1 MKKGGIYTGYVE
13 SVDFPNK
20 GNVIVK
26 TEEDGQ
32 TIEEKAVVKNS
43 IPGQTVKFMVNKKK
57 HGKCEGRLLE
67 VVCQADTET
76 NERCEH
82 FGKCGG
88 CVYQTVRYE
97 EQLKM
102 KENAVKKLLAPV
114 INTEY
119 EWEGIIGSPVSS
131 EYRNKMEFS
140 FGDEVKD
147 GPIALGLHKRN
158 SMYDIVTVTGCKIVD
173 NDYRKI
179 LKCVYDYALEKNL
192 TYYHK
197 MKHEGY
203 LRHLLV
209 RKAVKTGQIL
219 VDIVTTTINDIPM
232 DELAD
237 RLKALS
243 LDGEITGFLHT
254 YNDSVADAVIN
265 QKTEIVFGKDYI
277 EEELLGLKFKIT
289 TFSFFQ
295 TNSLGAEVLYSKARD
310 YVGTTKDKVIFDLYS
325 GTGTIAQMLA
335 PVAKKVIGVEI
346 IPEAVEA
353 AKINAGINGLDNCEF
368 IAEGGKVL
376 DGDGNGVVALERESP
391 RQHFVEHDARGVD
404 VRARVRAVAPRLL
417 GRHVVHRAE
426 RLLRERVGGIGKAG
440 DAKVGDLD
448 AAVAQDHDVLRLDVA
463 VDDAARMR
471 VRERLHDLR
480 DEMQRF
486 APVELAAL
494 FHILLE
500 RDTVDELHDD
510 ILRFAAAHVVD
521 RNDIRVREHRDGL
534 RLVAEAAAE
543 VRVLGKVAFEHL
555 DRHKAIEPVALGLVD
570 DRHAAAADDIE
581 QLITIVEHLAD
592 HFIHSSCHL
601 LHSQSMST
609 TVTLSGAPC
618 ALASAMSSSRFFSV
632 LSSAHTARQI
642 SSSVAVT
649 TSPSVHSSSLSP
661 CASETSNA
669 SHCVISSVPSARVI
683 RLRFG
688 CVRASSAVILPFSTS
703 VCTTLWSCV
712 MRVISPPR
720 MR

>member
-20 GNVIVK
+20 GNVVVRM
-26 TEEDGQ
+26 EEDGQ
-32 TIEEKAVVKNS
+32 VIEEKAVVKNS

-102 KENAVKKLLAPV
+102 KEAAVKKLLDPV

-219 VDIVTTTINDIPM
+219 VDIVTTTVNDIPM

-237 RLKALS
+237 RLKSLS
-243 LDGEITGFLHT
+243 LDGQITGFLHT

-265 QKTEIVFGKDYI
+265 EKTEVVFGRDYI

-325 GTGTIAQMLA
+325 GTGTIAQILA

-353 AKINAGINGLDNCEF
+353 AKINAGINGLTNCEF
-368 IAEGGKVL
+368 IADDVLNALDNIKDKPDFIVL
-376 DGDGNGVVALERESP
+376 DP
-391 RQHFVEHDARGVD
+391 
-404 VRARVRAVAPRLL
+404 P
-417 GRHVVHRAE
+417 
-426 RLLRERVGGIGKAG
+426 
-440 DAKVGDLD
+440 
-448 AAVAQDHDVLRLDVA
+448 
-463 VDDAARMR
+463 
-471 VRERLHDLR
+471 
-480 DEMQRF
+480 
-486 APVELAAL
+486 
-494 FHILLE
+494 
-500 RDTVDELHDD
+500 
-510 ILRFAAAHVVD
+510 
-521 RNDIRVREHRDGL
+521 RDGINPKAL
-534 RLVAEAAAE
+534 KKIIDYGVESMVYISCKPTSLARDLVMLQESGYEVKKGCCIDMFPNTGHVETVVLLSQLKQKPDDYINVTIELDDVDITSAETKATYDEIKKYVAEHNA
-543 VRVLGKVAFEHL
+543 GMKVSNL
-555 DRHKAIEPVALGLVD
+555 YISQVKRKCAIEVGKNLCVATRRMDCLQDNSTTAATDLELVPSPNLPKNED
-570 DRHAAAADDIE
+570 SRQPQCPEDKESA
-581 QLITIVEHLAD
+581 IVEALK
-592 HFIHSSCHL
+592 HFKMNS
-601 LHSQSMST
+601 
-609 TVTLSGAPC
+609 
-618 ALASAMSSSRFFSV
+618 
-632 LSSAHTARQI
+632 
-642 SSSVAVT
+642 
-649 TSPSVHSSSLSP
+649 
-661 CASETSNA
+661 
-669 SHCVISSVPSARVI
+669 
-683 RLRFG
+683 
-688 CVRASSAVILPFSTS
+688 
-703 VCTTLWSCV
+703 
-712 MRVISPPR
+712 
-720 MR
+720 